1 MKIAIYGNSRQNAFL
16 PQIADFLKLLDK
28 NGVEIYMSGHFSDYL
43 LKNDIP
49 QNWIILHDF
58 AGADIDR
65 VISLGGDG
73 TFLRAAQ
80 WVGRSQT
87 PILGINTGHLG
98 FLASYSLDETDELI
112 KVILDPVVT
121 VEPRMLLNVEC
132 PGMPG
137 DFWPYALNEVAFM
150 KSDTSSMLN
159 VRTWIDG
166 HYLADYLADGLIV
179 ATPTG
184 STAYNLSVG
193 GPILDP
199 TLRAMV
205 LSPIAPHSLTMR
217 PLVVRGDSEISAA
230 VFSKAHN
237 YRVSIDGRQFT
248 MPCRIQGK
256 TCDPQ
261 VKITRADVVVNIM
274 RRPDS
279 HFSEIL
285 RNKMLWGRATI
296 SLP

>member
-16 PQIADFLKLLDK
+16 PQIAEFLKLLDK
-28 NGVEIYMSGHFSDYL
+28 NGIEIYMSAHFSDYL

-58 AGADIDR
+58 ASADIDR

-80 WVGRSQT
+80 WVGRSQV

-112 KVILDPVVT
+112 KAILNPVVT
-121 VEPRMLLNVEC
+121 VEPRMLLHIEC
-132 PGMPG
+132 AGMPD

-166 HYLADYLADGLIV
+166 HYLVDYLADGLIV

-217 PLVVRGDSEISAA
+217 PLVVRGDSEVSAA
-230 VFSKAHN
+230 VFSKANN

-248 MPCRIQGK
+248 MPCCTQGK

-285 RNKMLWGRATI
+285 RNKLLWGRATI
-296 SLP
+296 SLA

>member
-16 PQIADFLKLLDK
+16 PQIAEFLKLLQQ
-28 NGVEIYMSGHFSDYL
+28 NGIEIYMSGHFSDYL

-58 AGADIDR
+58 ASADIDR

-80 WVGRSQT
+80 WVGRSQV

-112 KVILDPVVT
+112 KAILNPVVT
-121 VEPRMLLNVEC
+121 VEPRMLLHIEC
-132 PGMPG
+132 AGMPD

-166 HYLADYLADGLIV
+166 HYLTDYLADGLIV

-217 PLVVRGDSEISAA
+217 PLVVRGDSEVSAS
-230 VFSKAHN
+230 VFSKANN

-248 MPCRIQGK
+248 MPCCTQGK

-285 RNKMLWGRATI
+285 RDKLLWGRATI
-296 SLP
+296 SLA

>member
-16 PQIADFLKLLDK
+16 PQIAEFLKLLQQ
-28 NGVEIYMSGHFSDYL
+28 NGIEIYMSGHFSDYL

-49 QNWIILHDF
+49 QSWIVLHDF
-58 AGADIDR
+58 AGTDIDR
-65 VISLGGDG
+65 VISIGGDG

-80 WVGRSQT
+80 WVGRSQV

-98 FLASYSLDETDELI
+98 FLSSYSLDETDELI
-112 KVILDPVVT
+112 KAILNPVVT
-121 VEPRMLLNVEC
+121 VEPRMLLHIEC
-132 PGMPG
+132 AGMPD

-230 VFSKAHN
+230 VFSKANN

-248 MPCRIQGK
+248 MSCCTQGK

-285 RNKMLWGRATI
+285 RNKLLWGRATI

>member
-1 MKIAIYGNSRQNAFL
+1 MKIGIYGNSRQNAFL
-16 PQIADFLKLLDK
+16 PQIAEFLKLLDK
-28 NGVEIYMSGHFSDYL
+28 NGIEIYMSGHFSDYL

-49 QNWIILHDF
+49 QNWIVLHDF

-65 VISLGGDG
+65 VISIGGDG
-73 TFLRAAQ
+73 TFLRPPQ
-80 WVGRSQT
+80 
-87 PILGINTGHLG
+87 
-98 FLASYSLDETDELI
+98 SLDETDELI
-112 KVILDPVVT
+112 KAILNPVVT
-121 VEPRMLLNVEC
+121 VEPRMLLHIEC
-132 PGMPG
+132 AGMPD

-150 KSDTSSMLN
+150 KSYTSSMLN

-166 HYLADYLADGLIV
+166 HYLTDYLADGLIV
-179 ATPTG
+179 AKPTG

-230 VFSKAHN
+230 VFSKANN

-248 MPCRIQGK
+248 MSCCTQGK

-285 RNKMLWGRATI
+285 RNKLLWGRATI
-296 SLP
+296 SLA

>member
-1 MKIAIYGNSRQNAFL
+1 MISPVPTSTASSASAAMARSCA
-16 PQIADFLKLLDK
+16 PR
-28 NGVEIYMSGHFSDYL
+28 SGWDARRCRY
-43 LKNDIP
+43 
-49 QNWIILHDF
+49 
-58 AGADIDR
+58 
-65 VISLGGDG
+65 
-73 TFLRAAQ
+73 
-80 WVGRSQT
+80 
-87 PILGINTGHLG
+87 GHLG

-112 KVILDPVVT
+112 KAILNPVVT
-121 VEPRMLLNVEC
+121 VEPRMLLHIEC
-132 PGMPG
+132 AGMPD

-150 KSDTSSMLN
+150 KSYTSSMLN

-166 HYLADYLADGLIV
+166 HYLTDYLADGLIV

-230 VFSKAHN
+230 VFSKANN

-248 MPCRIQGK
+248 MSCCTQGK

-285 RNKMLWGRATI
+285 RNKLLWGRATI
-296 SLP
+296 SLA

>member
-28 NGVEIYMSGHFSDYL
+28 NGIEIYMSGHFSDYL

-58 AGADIDR
+58 ASADIDR

-80 WVGRSQT
+80 WVGRSQV

-112 KVILDPVVT
+112 KAILNPVVT
-121 VEPRMLLNVEC
+121 VEPRMLLHIEC
-132 PGMPG
+132 AGMPD

-159 VRTWIDG
+159 VRTCLL
-166 HYLADYLADGLIV
+166 Y
-179 ATPTG
+179 T
-184 STAYNLSVG
+184 
-193 GPILDP
+193 
-199 TLRAMV
+199 
-205 LSPIAPHSLTMR
+205 SPSPRDCS
-217 PLVVRGDSEISAA
+217 
-230 VFSKAHN
+230 
-237 YRVSIDGRQFT
+237 
-248 MPCRIQGK
+248 
-256 TCDPQ
+256 
-261 VKITRADVVVNIM
+261 
-274 RRPDS
+274 
-279 HFSEIL
+279 
-285 RNKMLWGRATI
+285 
-296 SLP
+296 

>member
-1 MKIAIYGNSRQNAFL
+1 
-16 PQIADFLKLLDK
+16 
-28 NGVEIYMSGHFSDYL
+28 MSGHFSDYL

-58 AGADIDR
+58 ASADIDR

-80 WVGRSQT
+80 WVGRSQV

-112 KVILDPVVT
+112 KAILNPVVT
-121 VEPRMLLNVEC
+121 VEPRMLLHIEC
-132 PGMPG
+132 AGMPD

-205 LSPIAPHSLTMR
+205 LTPIAPHSLTMR
-217 PLVVRGDSEISAA
+217 PLVVRGDSEVSAA
-230 VFSKAHN
+230 VFSKANN

-248 MPCRIQGK
+248 MPCCTQGK

-285 RNKMLWGRATI
+285 RNKLLWGRATI
-296 SLP
+296 SLA

>member
-16 PQIADFLKLLDK
+16 PQIAEFLKLLDK
-28 NGVEIYMSGHFSDYL
+28 NCIEIYMSGHFSDYL

-49 QNWIILHDF
+49 QNWIVLHDF

-65 VISLGGDG
+65 VISIGGDG

-80 WVGRSQT
+80 WVGPSQV

-112 KVILDPVVT
+112 KAILNPVVT
-121 VEPRMLLNVEC
+121 VEPRMLLHIEC
-132 PGMPG
+132 AGMPD

-230 VFSKAHN
+230 VFSKANN

-248 MPCRIQGK
+248 MSCCTQGK

-285 RNKMLWGRATI
+285 RNKLLWGRATI
-296 SLP
+296 SLA